1 MTAPSSTSSRSSTAP
16 QPPGPPPPRRRS
28 RTRATGDQTTPGVT
42 RTARVLRIV
51 SPLVLLLI
59 WQVAAQSSQSILFP
73 TPTAVAEAF
82 WELASSGE
90 LAEVLW
96 RSNQALFIGTAAA
109 LVVGIPLGIALG
121 RSSLLNRIFG
131 VYIDIDLATPTIAL
145 IPIVIIVFGLGLTA
159 RSVVVFLFAFAL
171 VVSLVRTGARTV
183 DPALVDMATAFAP
196 TRRQMWIKVILPGLL
211 PALGGAFRVA
221 VSRGVVG
228 MVIVELT
235 LTTVGIGGLV
245 MEARSFFRADVV
257 YAGVAVVVAEGLL
270 LMALGRW
277 VERKIAPQGL
287 YGTGG

>member
-1 MTAPSSTSSRSSTAP
+1 MTAPSSISATSSTAS
-16 QPPGPPPPRRRS
+16 QTPGLPRQRRPRR
-28 RTRATGDQTTPGVT
+28 GPTPDNGPHGTT
-42 RTARVLRIV
+42 RTVKVLRIV
-51 SPLVLLLI
+51 SPLTLLLA
-59 WQVAAQSSQSILFP
+59 WQIAAQISNSILFP
-73 TPTAVAEAF
+73 TPTAIVAAA
-82 WELASSGE
+82 WDLALSGE
-90 LAEVLW
+90 LGPALW
-96 RSNQALFIGTAAA
+96 RSNQALLIGTSVA
-109 LVVGIPLGIALG
+109 LAVGVPIGIALG
-121 RSSLLNRIFG
+121 RSPLLNRIFG

-171 VVSLVRTGARTV
+171 VVSLVRTGARIV
-183 DPALVDMATAFAP
+183 DANLIDMAAAFAP
-196 TRRQMWIKVILPGLL
+196 TRWQLWAKVILPGLL

-245 MEARSFFRADVV
+245 MEARSFFQADVV

>member
-1 MTAPSSTSSRSSTAP
+1 MTATSSISSRSSTAS
-16 QPPGPPPPRRRS
+16 QPPGPPRTRRPRRGPARDDAPQGT
-28 RTRATGDQTTPGVT
+28 TRA
-42 RTARVLRIV
+42 AKVLRIA
-51 SPLVLLLI
+51 SPFVLLVI
-59 WQVAAQSSQSILFP
+59 WQIAAQTSDSILFP
-73 TPTAVAEAF
+73 TPIAIATAAWDMTV
-82 WELASSGE
+82 SGE
-90 LAEVLW
+90 LGPALW
-96 RSNQALFIGTAAA
+96 RSNQALLIGTSTA
-109 LVVGIPLGIALG
+109 LAVGVPIGIALG

-183 DPALVDMATAFAP
+183 DANLIDMATAFAP
-196 TRRQMWIKVILPGLL
+196 TRWQLWVKVILPGLL

-277 VERKIAPQGL
+277 VERRIAPQGL
-287 YGTGG
+287 YGTGD